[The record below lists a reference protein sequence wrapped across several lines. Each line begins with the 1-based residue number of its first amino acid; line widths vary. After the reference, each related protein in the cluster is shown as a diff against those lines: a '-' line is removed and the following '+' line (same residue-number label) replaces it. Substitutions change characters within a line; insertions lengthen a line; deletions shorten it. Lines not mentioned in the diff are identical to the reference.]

1 MVVVLTLTRMQLRV
15 HGTGYRSGVE
25 GRPSEKVNKLT
36 AVVSGLHV
44 NFEAGDER
52 RTSAKTNKNVKH

>member
-1 MVVVLTLTRMQLRV
+1 MQLRV